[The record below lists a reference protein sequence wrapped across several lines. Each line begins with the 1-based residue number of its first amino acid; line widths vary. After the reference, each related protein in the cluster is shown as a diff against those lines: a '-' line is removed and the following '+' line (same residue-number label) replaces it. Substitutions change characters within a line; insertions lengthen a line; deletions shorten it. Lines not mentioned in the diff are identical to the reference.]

1 MKPKQNLI
9 LTAGIL
15 ILAISGNA
23 IWLVEIL
30 YRFSWA
36 SLGWLYSKL
45 YSPYL
50 LAAFPAISFLLPFIL
65 SKRIGYKKIHIPFIL
80 LYFINLSFYHFGENL
95 LRLFFGKFIFLLE
108 PVLIFLL
115 PPAIF
120 LLFGL
125 SYSIVVKYFVV
136 NIRPRYFILF
146 TLVIIPILP
155 LSWLTYKILPVT
167 QDTEW
172 FFNAIKAGYPVF
184 WTTLLMGLAGWL
196 IEKRTEKTLQVN
208 TP

>member
-1 MKPKQNLI
+1 
-9 LTAGIL
+9 
-15 ILAISGNA
+15 
-23 IWLVEIL
+23 
-30 YRFSWA
+30 
-36 SLGWLYSKL
+36 
-45 YSPYL
+45 
-50 LAAFPAISFLLPFIL
+50 
-65 SKRIGYKKIHIPFIL
+65 
-80 LYFINLSFYHFGENL
+80 
-95 LRLFFGKFIFLLE
+95 
-108 PVLIFLL
+108 
-115 PPAIF
+115 
-120 LLFGL
+120 
-125 SYSIVVKYFVV
+125 VVKYFVV